1 MHRSHSR
8 RHARNR
14 INLESLESRWL
25 MASSNRPSP
34 QAQANIPLVYIP
46 IEGPIISQFADS
58 AEVTLKRTN
67 SMQGTV
73 QVVVSTDP
81 PQGASPPGSV
91 QTLGSMT
98 SDLPAVSVQDL
109 SLPVAV
115 AGQHYTPI
123 REVVTFAEGE
133 EARTVAV
140 PLIAGAA
147 GPGERVL
154 PIYVTPASPG
164 VSGAHGTLKLV
175 DRVDVTPPS
184 IVASRLVSP
193 RDGGGIELTFSEPMD
208 PASVENPA
216 SYAVSE
222 NSHRPNTLDLASFLL
237 SGSVED
243 HSSKV
248 KITSA
253 TYDTAARTVTLGT
266 ARPLKAEAQYSVTTP
281 GPRRSGRGRSAPP
294 IMAAKLTDVSGNP
307 LNGGIGNYLASIDG
321 VGRGASRPRGP
332 RAGRS

>member
-1 MHRSHSR
+1 M
-8 RHARNR
+8 
-14 INLESLESRWL
+14 NLEALESRWL

-46 IEGPIISQFADS
+46 IEGPVISQFADS

-164 VSGAHGTLKLV
+164 VSAAHRDAQAGRPGRRDPAV
-175 DRVDVTPPS
+175 DRRIAPG
-184 IVASRLVSP
+184 R
-193 RDGGGIELTFSEPMD
+193 
-208 PASVENPA
+208 PA
-216 SYAVSE
+216 
-222 NSHRPNTLDLASFLL
+222 
-237 SGSVED
+237 
-243 HSSKV
+243 
-248 KITSA
+248 
-253 TYDTAARTVTLGT
+253 
-266 ARPLKAEAQYSVTTP
+266 
-281 GPRRSGRGRSAPP
+281 
-294 IMAAKLTDVSGNP
+294 
-307 LNGGIGNYLASIDG
+307 
-321 VGRGASRPRGP
+321 
-332 RAGRS
+332 